1 MVSGVKAQFLEG
13 DNSLGSTRPESTF
26 LTVAADTDQKEAQM
40 PIIIILLIAALVATF
55 GFWSTLKAILGA
67 IGVIVLVCL
76 LVFFTVAF
84 LAAWLMR
91 R

>member
-1 MVSGVKAQFLEG
+1 LKVTLRLAERTGVRFA
-13 DNSLGSTRPESTF
+13 
-26 LTVAADTDQKEAQM
+26 TVAADADQKEAQM
-40 PIIIILLIAALVATF
+40 PLIIILLIAALVATF